1 MTPAGDSEEAPAA
14 AAAPAEEAAVAPA
27 DTETPAAAETSEAP
41 PAAEPEKQQ
50 GSAKLKLS
58 FMIAWLI
65 EILRATLDI
74 SCLR

>member
-14 AAAPAEEAAVAPA
+14 APAEEAAAAAPA
-27 DTETPAAAETSEAP
+27 DTETPAASETSEAP